1 MLALA
6 RGAIVEILRWILRR
20 DHTDLEDD
28 IIAGGADSGDGP
40 PLEERAN
47 PNSLE
52 FRDFSL
58 HDLPGDGVGIGGDVV
73 VRRERDLARAAE
85 LDGKLA
91 GGTVHGVARDRGGGE
106 KTDG

>member
-85 LDGKLA
+85 LDGKVT
-91 GGTVHGVARDRGGGE
+91 GGTVHGVAQDGGGGE
-106 KTDG
+106 KTGG